1 MPRARKRD
9 WQPKGLEIFDTS
21 DLISDEALVSLITQ
35 RFGIS
40 HSQKKL
46 EKLQRRLR
54 GITGLLRGGLHY
66 RARPTPGEISAG
78 LKPLAE
84 RVAATIAALE
94 TLDADARRLLEHEAD
109 QSIGEVEIIVDGEQV
124 GYQVGAGALGIYEIR
139 CGLKVLKKW
148 IEAAE
153 EKLPSKP
160 PRKIKLDDER
170 IAVSSLLTLWKM
182 ASEGTTLA
190 ADPTIGPFTGFV
202 DEVLMPVLKACN
214 AETSLK
220 GIISE
225 VLYGK

>member
-1 MPRARKRD
+1 M
-9 WQPKGLEIFDTS
+9 
-21 DLISDEALVSLITQ
+21 
-35 RFGIS
+35 
-40 HSQKKL
+40 
-46 EKLQRRLR
+46 
-54 GITGLLRGGLHY
+54 
-66 RARPTPGEISAG
+66 
-78 LKPLAE
+78 
-84 RVAATIAALE
+84 
-94 TLDADARRLLEHEAD
+94 
-109 QSIGEVEIIVDGEQV
+109 
-124 GYQVGAGALGIYEIR
+124 R

-153 EKLPSKP
+153 EKLPSKA

-190 ADPTIGPFTGFV
+190 ADPRIGPFTGFV

-225 VLYGK
+225 VLYGKKEPTKNTGTRHVPEK